1 MRYSTSGHH
10 LELDD
15 LALSL
20 LVTTKLKVL
29 ASFDGEHSLRPAV
42 LFHTF
47 QPQHDLLCRFGLF
60 TENRLGLS
68 TVTGLLSVVS
78 PLTLGV
84 KGILSLLVLG
94 NFVRLVLLAL
104 LAVCPAGLWYVDHP
118 GLLSVVSPL
127 TLG

>member
-1 MRYSTSGHH
+1 MRSSTSGHH

-94 NFVRLVLLAL
+94 NFVRLVLLTL
-104 LAVCPAGLWYVDHP
+104 LACLAGLWYVDHGCDP
-118 GLLSVVSPL
+118 MQ
-127 TLG
+127 TKKRN